1 MNALT
6 RHRLAPERLVAVL
19 DVGSSKVCC
28 FVARIEEAG
37 RIEVLGTG
45 YRRCEGVKA
54 GAVIDL
60 EATEHAIRAAVDQA
74 ERLAETTVSSVLVS
88 ANVAPMKSETVEYEL
103 ALSGHP
109 VGAEDIERLRAA
121 AAAEADTRLPEHQD
135 GAGAAAAAAGKG
147 RGAPSATAAPGDMP
161 PLRLLHAFPLFH
173 ALDGVES
180 ARPPVGLHGQ
190 KLGIALHVV
199 RAADAPLRNLQ
210 AAIER
215 AHLQV
220 AGFVAAPFAAGLACL
235 TPDEREL
242 GAAIVDIGAGRTAVG
257 VFAAGRFVF
266 GDTLPVGGDH
276 VTRDI
281 AQGLL
286 TPLEQAERLKT
297 LMGSALV
304 TPSDDR
310 ETIEVVQLGGG
321 EREQIV
327 EVPRS
332 ALTGVI
338 APRVEEILEL
348 AMARLADGGFVGPA
362 ARRIVL
368 TGGLVQLPGLR
379 ELADR
384 MFEGRSVRIGA
395 PRGVLGLADA
405 TAGPAFSVAAGLL
418 RYAADPPGEVV
429 AASRALART
438 MAGTEISGLRRIGR
452 WLKENF

>member
-6 RHRLAPERLVAVL
+6 RHRLASERVVAVL
-19 DVGSSKVCC
+19 DVGSGKVCC
-28 FVARIEEAG
+28 FIARIDEGG
-37 RIEVLGTG
+37 RIEVLGMG
-45 YRRCEGVKA
+45 HRRCEGVKA

-60 EATEHAIRAAVDQA
+60 DATEHAIRAAVDQA

-88 ANVAPMKSETVEYEL
+88 ANVAPMTSETVEYEL
-103 ALSGHP
+103 SLAGHP
-109 VGAEDIERLRAA
+109 VSIEDVERLCAA
-121 AAAEADTRLPEHQD
+121 AAAEADATK
-135 GAGAAAAAAGKG
+135 GAARDG
-147 RGAPSATAAPGDMP
+147 SADMPGDTAGNALA

-180 ARPPVGLHGQ
+180 VRPPVGLHGQ
-190 KLGIALHVV
+190 RLGIALHVV
-199 RAADAPLRNLQ
+199 RGADAPLRNLQ
-210 AAIER
+210 TAIER
-215 AHLQV
+215 AHLEV
-220 AGFVAAPFAAGLACL
+220 SGFVAAPFAAGLSCL

-242 GAAIVDIGAGRTAVG
+242 GAAIVDIGAGRTALG
-257 VFAAGRFVF
+257 VFAGGRYVF

-286 TPLEQAERLKT
+286 TPLDQAERLKT
-297 LMGSALV
+297 LTGSALV

-310 ETIEVVQLGGG
+310 EMIEVVQLGGG
-321 EREQIV
+321 EGEQIV
-327 EVPRS
+327 ETPRS
-332 ALTGVI
+332 ALTGII
-338 APRVEEILEL
+338 AARVEEILEL
-348 AMARLADGGFVGPA
+348 AMAGLARGGFVGPA

-379 ELADR
+379 ELAER
-384 MFEGRSVRIGA
+384 MFDGRSVRVGA

-418 RYAADPPGEVV
+418 HYAADPPGEVV
-429 AASRALART
+429 HATRAFGHAPSGAQAS
-438 MAGTEISGLRRIGR
+438 GWKKVGR